1 MFDDINIF
9 HINGTYKASYYFE
22 KITSI
27 YFQKASIMKWK
38 GYVRNKW
45 KYFLMLISGNIK

>member
-9 HINGTYKASYYFE
+9 HVNGTYKTSYYFE

-27 YFQKASIMKWK
+27 YFKSINHEVKK
-38 GYVRNKW
+38 
-45 KYFLMLISGNIK
+45 LHQE